1 MSHSFI
7 PRRGRRL
14 RALTALAAAL
24 ALLFVLAVAS
34 RHRHRDSID
43 ADACAVC
50 AVGLHQ
56 YQADGAAPAPAPR
69 LVLLPYRIVAAV
81 AYRSVCAYARLLPPS
96 CGPPAAAASPV

>member
-1 MSHSFI
+1 MFHSFI

-24 ALLFVLAVAS
+24 ALLFVLAAAS
-34 RHRHRDSID
+34 RHWHRDSID

-56 YQADGAAPAPAPR
+56 FQGAAAAAAPPPR
-69 LVLLPYRIVAAV
+69 LVLLPYRIAAAV
-81 AYRSVCAYARLLPPS
+81 AYRSVCAHARLLPPS
-96 CGPPAAAASPV
+96 CGPPAAAVSPL